1 MGKTNRQLAQCR
13 QCGCDHA
20 GISTQ
25 SVVEK
30 MLWNRQRKTRMDLG
44 REKFTQTVWEWKDEY
59 LSHINA
65 AQKKMGGS
73 SMSNLA

>member
-1 MGKTNRQLAQCR
+1 
-13 QCGCDHA
+13 
-20 GISTQ
+20 
-25 SVVEK
+25 